1 MPRPTPAQ
9 FAYGS
14 ATVVFSTFAMLLLS
28 QTRSGLGVT
37 VIAVAGLVLGL
48 LVAVT
53 VPMPGTP
60 RAGRAAA
67 ARTNRT
73 VPVRATSATRSAGV
87 AGVAIPA
94 EPRTPAPAPAHAHAE
109 PVEPRVSEHSL
120 HS

>member
-9 FAYGS
+9 FIYGS

-37 VIAVAGLVLGL
+37 VIAVAGLALGL

-73 VPVRATSATRSAGV
+73 VPVRPRSARSAVGV
-87 AGVAIPA
+87 TLPA
-94 EPRTPAPAPAHAHAE
+94 EPRTPAPAHAPAHTHAE
-109 PVEPRVSEHSL
+109 PMEPRVSEHSL
-120 HS
+120 HG

>member
-14 ATVVFSTFAMLLLS
+14 ATVVLSTFAMLLLS
-28 QTRSGLGVT
+28 QTRAGLGVA

-60 RAGRAAA
+60 RADRATA
-67 ARTNRT
+67 ARTNR
-73 VPVRATSATRSAGV
+73 AS
-87 AGVAIPA
+87 
-94 EPRTPAPAPAHAHAE
+94 RTPAHAHAE
-109 PVEPRVSEHSL
+109 PLEPRVSEHSL
-120 HS
+120 RG